1 LLYILKSAMALFK
14 INLNKKFIMER
25 DYPLEKVRNIGIIAH
40 IDAGKTTT
48 TERVLFYTG
57 VSHKIGEVHD
67 GETTTDWME
76 QERERGIT
84 ITSAAVTCFWTPT
97 YALTDK
103 TKKHRFNIIDTPGHI
118 DFTVEV
124 KRSLRV
130 LDGAVVVFD
139 GVAGVE
145 PQSETNWR
153 YADEAKVP
161 RICFVNKLDRIGADF
176 EHSYATILDRLTKKA
191 VRMQIPIGLEDKH
204 EGVVDLLN
212 MKAYYF
218 EGEMGNQVIEKE
230 IPAEMKAEAEKYHS
244 ELIEKIV
251 EQDDGAMN
259 DYLEGKIP
267 DMATLKKLLRKGVI
281 ANEIFP
287 VYAGSALKNKGVQLV
302 LDGVVDYLP
311 SPLDIPPIPGTDPN
325 NDDAPAVRHASDTEP
340 FAALAFKVATDPFVG
355 QLIFF
360 RVYSGTLSSGS
371 YVYNP
376 RTRNKERI
384 GRILRMHA
392 NDREE
397 VKKVYAGEIAA
408 AVGLKDT
415 ITSDTICDEEKPI
428 ELNRIVFPE
437 PVINL
442 RIEPKTKA
450 DQEKMGMAL
459 NRLAQEDP
467 TFKVSTDQ
475 ETGETIIAGM
485 GELHLEI
492 IVDRMKRE
500 FTVEANVGKPQ
511 VAYRETIVGE
521 ADAEGK
527 YIKQSGGRG
536 NYGHVKIKIKP
547 MKILTKEEAEKLPK
561 NTKRSEG
568 FEFVNNI
575 KGGVIP
581 QEYISPCEKGFKEG
595 LDRGV
600 LAGFKIVNVSVDL
613 WDGSYHEV
621 DSNEMA
627 FKIAASMAVQDAC
640 KRAKPVILE
649 PMMKV
654 EVVTPEKFMGD
665 VTGNLSSKRGIIEGM
680 EDRGMNKVLNA
691 IVPLS
696 EMFGYMTGLRSMT
709 EGRASFTMEFLRYD
723 IVPNN
728 VAETIISARK

>member
-1 LLYILKSAMALFK
+1 
-14 INLNKKFIMER
+14 MER

-97 YALTDK
+97 YADIKDK
-103 TKKHRFNIIDTPGHI
+103 SKKHRFNIIDTPGHI

-161 RICFVNKLDRIGADF
+161 RICFINKLDRTGASF

-191 VRMQIPIGLEDKH
+191 VRMQIPIGLEEKH
-204 EGVVDLLN
+204 EGVVDLLR

-218 EGEMGNQVIEKE
+218 EGEMGNKVIEKE
-230 IPAEMKAEAEKYHS
+230 IPAELKADAEKYHN
-244 ELIEKIV
+244 ELVEKIV
-251 EQDDGAMN
+251 EVDDAMMTE
-259 DYLEGKIP
+259 YLEGVVP
-267 DMATLKKLLRKGVI
+267 NLDVLKKTLRKAVI
-281 ANEIFP
+281 NNDIFP

-311 SPLDIPPIPGTDPN
+311 SPLDIPPIPGINPDTDEPM
-325 NDDAPAVRHASDTEP
+325 VRHASDSEP

-355 QLIFF
+355 QIIFF
-360 RVYSGTLSSGS
+360 RVYSGSLSAGS

-397 VKKVYAGEIAA
+397 VKQVFAGEIAA

-415 ITSDTICDEEKPI
+415 ITSDTICDENNPI

-437 PVINL
+437 PVIQL

-511 VAYRETIVGE
+511 VAYRETITNT

-547 MKILTKEEAEKLPK
+547 MVMLSKEELEDLPK

-568 FEFVNNI
+568 FEFVNSI

-581 QEYISPCEKGFKEG
+581 QEYIAPCEKGFKEG

-600 LAGFKIVNVSVDL
+600 LAGFKMVNVSVDL

-627 FKIAASMAVQDAC
+627 FKIAASMAIQDAC
-640 KRAKPVILE
+640 RRANPVILE

-654 EVVTPEKFMGD
+654 EVITPDKFMGD
-665 VTGNLSSKRGIIEGM
+665 VTGNLSSKRGLIEGM
-680 EDRGMNKVLNA
+680 EDRGMNKVIKA
-691 IVPLS
+691 VVPLS

-709 EGRASFTMEFLRYD
+709 EGRAGFTMEFFRYD

-728 VAETIISARK
+728 VAETIIAARK

>member
-1 LLYILKSAMALFK
+1 MQ
-14 INLNKKFIMER
+14 R
-25 DYPLEKVRNIGIIAH
+25 DYPLEKVRNFGIIAH

-48 TERVLFYTG
+48 SERVLFYTG
-57 VSHKIGEVHD
+57 VSHKIGETHD
-67 GETTTDWME
+67 GEAVTDWME

-84 ITSAAVTCFWTPT
+84 ITSAAITCFWTPT
-97 YALTDK
+97 YDLENKDL
-103 TKKHRFNIIDTPGHI
+103 KHRFNIIDTPGHI

-161 RICFVNKLDRIGADF
+161 RICLVNKMDRTGASFD
-176 EHSYATILDRLTKKA
+176 HSFKTILDRLNKNA
-191 VRMQIPIGLEDKH
+191 VRMQIPIGAE
-204 EGVVDLLN
+204 ENFQGVIDLLE
-212 MKAYYF
+212 MKAYDF
-218 EGEMGNQVIEKE
+218 EGAMGEKVVEIE
-230 IPAEMKAEAEKYHS
+230 IPENLKAEAEKYHN

-251 EQDDGAMN
+251 EQDDALMSE
-259 DYLEGKIP
+259 YLEGKIP
-267 DMATLKKLLRKGVI
+267 EIPVLKATLRKAVI
-281 ANEIFP
+281 ANNVFP
-287 VYAGSALKNKGVQLV
+287 VLVGSALKNKGIQLV
-302 LDGVVDYLP
+302 LDAVVDYLP
-311 SPLDIPPIPGTDPN
+311 SPIDIPSIAGINPDTEQEEL
-325 NDDAPAVRHASDTEP
+325 RHASDEEP
-340 FAALAFKVATDPFVG
+340 FSALAFKVATDPFVG
-355 QLIFF
+355 QLIYF
-360 RVYSGTLSSGS
+360 RVYSGTLEAGS

-397 VKKVYAGEIAA
+397 VKKVFAGEIAA
-408 AVGLKDT
+408 AVGLKET
-415 ITSDTICDEEKPI
+415 ITSDTLCDEDHPVELYRI
-428 ELNRIVFPE
+428 EFPE
-437 PVINL
+437 PVIQL
-442 RIEPKTKA
+442 RVEPKTKA
-450 DQEKMGMAL
+450 DQERMGMAL

-467 TFKVSTDQ
+467 TFRVSTDQ
-475 ETGETIIAGM
+475 ETNETIISGM

-500 FTVEANVGKPQ
+500 FNVETNVGKPQ
-511 VAYRETIVGE
+511 VSYRETITGT

-536 NYGHVKIKIKP
+536 NYGHVKIKVKP
-547 MKILTKEEAEKLPK
+547 MDTSVNVEDLPK
-561 NTKRSEG
+561 NTKRDGG
-568 FEFVNNI
+568 FEFINSI

-581 QEYISPCEKGFKEG
+581 QEYIPACEKGFKEG

-600 LAGFKIVNVSVDL
+600 LSGFRLVNVSVDL
-613 WDGSYHEV
+613 WDGSYHDV

-640 KRAKPVILE
+640 KQARPVILE

-665 VTGNLSSKRGIIEGM
+665 VTGSLSSKRGLIEGM
-680 EDRGMNKVLNA
+680 EERGMNQAIKA

-696 EMFGYMTGLRSMT
+696 EMFGYMTTLRSMT
-709 EGRASFTMEFLRYD
+709 EGRAGFTMEFLRYD
-723 IVPNN
+723 IVPQS
-728 VAETIISARK
+728 VAATIIENHK